1 MADDQHPVGVCVTT
15 AAEQT
20 SGGQGQLV
28 IGSGRR
34 LSHVVTGSSSVC
46 GPDQTTMAQQTSSA
60 SVGGELVSGVVT
72 EGDRKESEE
81 GGKENEV
88 EGVRSKEE
96 KKEGG
101 VRSESGGVRCEEG
114 KVRSEEGNEGEE
126 VRSEEGK
133 VRSEEGAKRQ
143 SEGEK
148 RGGEGKK
155 GAEKGDKITT
165 EKSKTKTAQRDS
177 GSAPPLSEGE
187 PLECPICRSTAVHPV
202 QTPCGHIFC
211 FLCIKGVL
219 ARDSRCCMCREEVPR
234 EFLDHPSLLAT
245 SHLVTPEGGAGKRSY
260 QWYYAARSEG
270 WWMFEERTSSDI
282 EEAYQRKLDTT
293 RVFISGFQYIIDFKA
308 MVQYRESHPTRTRR
322 IKREKVENAKDVKGV
337 AGIKAATST
346 S

>member
-34 LSHVVTGSSSVC
+34 LSHVVTGSTAVC

-60 SVGGELVSGVVT
+60 SMGGELVSGVVT

-88 EGVRSKEE
+88 EGVRSEEE
-96 KKEGG
+96 KKEG

-114 KVRSEEGNEGEE
+114 KVRSEEGNEGE

-177 GSAPPLSEGE
+177 GSAPSLSEGE

-322 IKREKVENAKDVKGV
+322 IKREKAENAKDVKGV